1 MDPITITTTV
11 ITLAAFIKDLIDVGQ
26 NIKRSIE
33 KVGENRR
40 RIRGLVDDILGTLAQ
55 LANLSRGHEDSFHV
69 QELLN
74 ALGDLKADMLHVL
87 SVAKKI
93 SAPEPRSGFRGL
105 QSQIKGWLERDDI
118 EAQVK
123 HLNKHVKKCY
133 IQFTAFS
140 AARIEHASARIENT
154 SVRVEQR
161 LIVNSVEQQ
170 AKLQHLEGM
179 MARML
184 VHTQFG
190 QNVVNQT
197 MEIIA
202 SDPRHR
208 TLESQYLSVQ
218 VMRLLDSLEKCTTA
232 HLFHAKTPYWDPIK
246 PLPLIFLRP
255 TSKAGVLHN
264 ILGVVLQIKHSPT
277 QLSLRDIANMLL
289 NLGVKLSSLGVQ
301 SEAKASDTFSVKLF
315 RYLASGE
322 NGVGALPQ
330 FADALCKLSRRYR
343 YELRHDLAVDA
354 SRQSVE
360 LCHFLSESAP
370 DVDNR
375 VLFLTASN
383 IHSSNLRAAGQI
395 DAAMSVA
402 RDALGICRSLLPKT
416 LEFASTRPDWASQYP
431 EYEFQAGQCAE
442 SFFYLSRALSGASRH
457 REAFLTSK
465 EGLEVVARFAGA
477 IPPPSGSDID
487 AFFNHMCNMAEAGEL
502 DVNFLA
508 DVVILYNNLSHIYP
522 QKFSKAFLL
531 VLYARAYFS
540 NPQAVAIR
548 DLRLFLEPSSG
559 SPPPIMDDFST
570 SAPWIDDEV
579 VESIIHA
586 RYALKSHL
594 GLDVI
599 QCFIAH
605 LIQTHFGIAIQ
616 VLRRKVSSLIMEP
629 VVDWATCQ
637 STVYYTHGA
646 FSDYSSWRVLAD
658 LVDYSRKSIDFSL
671 SSPMNW
677 SFNNFLWNY
686 CSILLQTPGLSDA
699 LAITEDAVRYN
710 LSRTTPP
717 TTKVDWLRLQ
727 ALVLADMGRFAE
739 AETVLHDAEKR
750 WNSPKPHW
758 LLTVVKSSILRQT
771 GRVDQALLLLENSTS
786 SIANGTSAIVTQRM
800 HWRLYFLFSDL
811 SSTQLDVGQ
820 TQNALETAEKAVI
833 KCRELQL
840 SHPHTVQPWIAVAY
854 ALSNC
859 LAAVGRTDEG
869 LRAGQEAAAIYAG
882 PLWRGFYPWG
892 YRPQEFASK
901 AYHTLS
907 LRLATSRHPGEA
919 LINAEKAVEE
929 YRKLV
934 FLAVRHTPS
943 LASGL
948 QNLASRLWDVDR
960 RNDSITT
967 LKEAISLLR
976 RVVDQLPHHLP
987 ALADALE
994 QLAEY
999 LSAQGDVAGASAA
1012 ASECAVIQERL
1023 THLPVSVEGE
1033 AEAES
1038 DSEFWDA
1045 EEGSGSTCEEIVQ
1058 GAALAVAAHSEQELR
1073 LGEIAPI
1080 QADSEEI
1087 VRSPLEAQVAGVS
1100 PMPES
1105 ETSSPGLAQEGG
1117 AVKEQAEELR
1127 IEKVRDIGTR
1137 FEMKIELKGSPLDV
1151 VWCVLVAVLGAGLA
1165 LALAR
1170 K

>member
-1 MDPITITTTV
+1 MDPITITRTV

-123 HLNKHVKKCY
+123 RLNKHVKKCY

-179 MARML
+179 MAR
-184 VHTQFG
+184 VR
-190 QNVVNQT
+190 
-197 MEIIA
+197 A
-202 SDPRHR
+202 
-208 TLESQYLSVQ
+208 SQYS
-218 VMRLLDSLEKCTTA
+218 
-232 HLFHAKTPYWDPIK
+232 W
-246 PLPLIFLRP
+246 
-255 TSKAGVLHN
+255 
-264 ILGVVLQIKHSPT
+264 VVLQIKHSPT

-383 IHSSNLRAAGQI
+383 IHSSNLQAAGQI

-431 EYEFQAGQCAE
+431 EYEFQAAQCAE
-442 SFFYLSRALSGASRH
+442 SFFCLSRALSGASRH
-457 REAFLTSK
+457 CEAFLTSK

-531 VLYARAYFS
+531 VLYACAYFS

-570 SAPWIDDEV
+570 SAPWIDDGV

-594 GLDVI
+594 GLDAI

-629 VVDWATCQ
+629 VVDWAICQ

-677 SFNNFLWNY
+677 SFNNLLWNY

-710 LSRTTPP
+710 LSRTTPQ

-739 AETVLHDAEKR
+739 AATVLHDAEKR
-750 WNSPKPHW
+750 LNSPKPHW

-771 GRVDQALLLLENSTS
+771 GRVDQALPLLEDSTS
-786 SIANGTSAIVTQRM
+786 SIANGTSAIVTQRTY
-800 HWRLYFLFSDL
+800 WFLYFLFSDL

-854 ALSNC
+854 ALTTLSNC

-869 LRAGQEAAAIYAG
+869 IRAGQEAAAIYAG

-907 LRLATSRHPGEA
+907 LRLAASRHPGEA

-976 RVVDQLPHHLP
+976 GVVDQLPHHLP

-1023 THLPVSVEGE
+1023 THSSVSAEGE

-1127 IEKVRDIGTR
+1127 IEKVRDIDTR

-1151 VWCVLVAVLGAGLA
+1151 VWCILVAVLGAGLA